1 MKEFAIKHPI
11 LTFLLVDS
19 AIAGVVNVLKIG
31 LAAFGKNKV
40 IERDPFETGD
50 IAQEKEEE

>member
-19 AIAGVVNVLKIG
+19 AIAGVVNVLKIA